1 MDEIRRDV
9 AEVNPEVHHEERDI
23 NVRIVLWI
31 IAIFIVGA
39 IVIHAA
45 ISGLFDLFKAQEREK
60 PQEPM
65 TLIRQER
72 QLPIVPLLQPFP
84 YKASGEGESP
94 LVHTPVT
101 DMASLRRAQ
110 AAHLNSYGWVDPQRG
125 VVRIPI
131 DRARHLFVLR
141 SGGGGPTTRAP
152 STEAAAPQSPK
163 TAATRGPRQQ

>member
-9 AEVNPEVHHEERDI
+9 PEVNPEVHHEERDV

-31 IAIFIVGA
+31 IAIFIVVA
-39 IVIHAA
+39 ILIHVS
-45 ISGLFDLFKAQEREK
+45 IGGLFKLFKAQEKEK

-94 LVHTPVT
+94 LLHTPVT
-101 DMASLRRAQ
+101 DMATLRREQ

-131 DRARHLFVLR
+131 ERARRLFVLR
-141 SGGGGPTTRAP
+141 SGGGGTVTVAP
-152 STEAAAPQSPK
+152 STETAAPQSPK
-163 TAATRGPRQQ
+163 TAAAGGPRQQ